1 VSDKLKQRVNEA
13 RKAHDDH
20 ARKLEKLMSG
30 MRDLKPQTAEWKK
43 AKAEVDDA
51 KAEHGRLADEYAFAA
66 QAHSAAVGGK
76 QMGPQ

>member
-13 RKAHDDH
+13 RK
-20 ARKLEKLMSG
+20 
-30 MRDLKPQTAEWKK
+30 
-43 AKAEVDDA
+43 EVDAA